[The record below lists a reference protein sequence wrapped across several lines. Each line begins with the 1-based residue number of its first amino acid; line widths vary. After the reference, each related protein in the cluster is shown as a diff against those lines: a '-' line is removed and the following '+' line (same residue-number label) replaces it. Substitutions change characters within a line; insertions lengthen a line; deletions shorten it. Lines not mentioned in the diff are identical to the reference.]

1 MVMNKKILFL
11 TLKVFSATGGI
22 EKVCKIASLALNQLV
37 ASAAGTLQVFSMYDD
52 SIEADS
58 KYLPANMFRGYQ
70 QKKINFILGA
80 VKEGLSSDIVMVSHI
95 NLISVG
101 YIIKLLRPKTKLV
114 LYAHGI
120 EVWGP
125 LTFWRQKM
133 LQKCNMIMCV
143 SNYTKEKMLQQYN
156 IGKENV
162 CVLNNCI
169 DPYLPP
175 VETGKDG
182 ALQMQYGFTSEDLVL
197 MTLTRLSSKEL
208 YKGYDHVLV
217 ALQQLRKR
225 FQNLK
230 YLIVGRYDDVEK
242 KRIDNIIKEYGLENY
257 VVFTGYVPDEQ
268 LAKHYGLGDIYVMP
282 SKKEGFGIVF
292 IEAMYYGLPVIAGN
306 KDGSADALC
315 NGKLGVLVDPDN
327 QAEITSAIEKMIL
340 NRTQYKPDNILL
352 ESSFSFTS
360 YKNKLLGFIN
370 RL

>member
-1 MVMNKKILFL
+1 
-11 TLKVFSATGGI
+11 
-22 EKVCKIASLALNQLV
+22 
-37 ASAAGTLQVFSMYDD
+37 
-52 SIEADS
+52 
-58 KYLPANMFRGYQ
+58 
-70 QKKINFILGA
+70 
-80 VKEGLSSDIVMVSHI
+80 
-95 NLISVG
+95 
-101 YIIKLLRPKTKLV
+101 
-114 LYAHGI
+114 
-120 EVWGP
+120 
-125 LTFWRQKM
+125 
-133 LQKCNMIMCV
+133 
-143 SNYTKEKMLQQYN
+143 
-156 IGKENV
+156 
-162 CVLNNCI
+162 
-169 DPYLPP
+169 
-175 VETGKDG
+175 
-182 ALQMQYGFTSEDLVL
+182 
-197 MTLTRLSSKEL
+197 L

-242 KRIDNIIKEYGLENY
+242 KRIDSIIKEYGLENY

-292 IEAMYYGLPVIAGN
+292 IEAMHYGLPVIAGN

-327 QAEITSAIEKMIL
+327 QAEITHAIEKMIL